1 MVSEEMKAFCHQM
14 MDYRLPRW
22 SELPGFDIYMDQL
35 ITLVRQYLAPLFD
48 EEDAIIT
55 SSMINNYVKHGI
67 VDAPKKRRSRKKSV
81 IMRSISRR

>member
-35 ITLVRQYLAPLFD
+35 ITLVRQYLAP
-48 EEDAIIT
+48 
-55 SSMINNYVKHGI
+55 
-67 VDAPKKRRSRKKSV
+67 
-81 IMRSISRR
+81 